1 LVSKAEKNY
10 FLFAR
15 FWAFIVIF
23 HMLLAVINVPIF
35 VIVVKQ
41 LKFVA
46 EKKMNKKKIAYIR
59 WIHRV

>member
-46 EKKMNKKKIAYIR
+46 EKKMNKKKIEYIR